1 MEQTI
6 GRTIGAQVRA
16 LRAARGLTQDELAQ
30 AASVPQGNISR
41 LERGDVHD
49 VLVSTLLDLAKALHV
64 DAMTLLQPATAS
76 KTKQTAKRP
85 RASKDAIVP
94 LDEVLSLE
102 AGYRALAAENRQM
115 AEEALAAAT
124 EVLS

>member
-6 GRTIGAQVRA
+6 GQIIGAQVRA

-41 LERGDVHD
+41 LERGDVRD

-64 DAMTLLQPATAS
+64 DAMTLLQPLATS
-76 KTKQTAKRP
+76 KPKSTRRGSRK
-85 RASKDAIVP
+85 
-94 LDEVLSLE
+94 
-102 AGYRALAAENRQM
+102 AAPV
-115 AEEALAAAT
+115 A
-124 EVLS
+124 